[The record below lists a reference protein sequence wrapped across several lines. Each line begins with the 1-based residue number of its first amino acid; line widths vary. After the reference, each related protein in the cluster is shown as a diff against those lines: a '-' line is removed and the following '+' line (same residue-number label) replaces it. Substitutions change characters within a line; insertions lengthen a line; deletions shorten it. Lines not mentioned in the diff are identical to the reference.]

1 MFCGLRLTLRKWS
14 DHLLALSFFLFRNP
28 AARAGKKFSLG
39 VGKNSKGFEYY
50 FLSAINGLSFFRIFL
65 GFYLAAGRTKNDDFK
80 LYLLGWLFFPALGF
94 LFGNFIADLR
104 DRWRPQNPYFYPV
117 LIFLNFTFA
126 LFALHPAQW
135 GLSGWALTGCFLLLQ
150 ILALAAI
157 PILERSFP
165 NSRGKWHEI
174 PYLLMFFSFG
184 LWFFKIQGFLLQDL
198 NHWTPARGLALAG
211 IVAALYASGSS
222 RRKDLA
228 GDSPNLFFHALAFIF
243 IVAMVVE
250 PGFTYDPY
258 HYASYLGPLSDMCAG
273 KTLLTNVNTQY
284 GILVYYFLRFF
295 FLFLPLG
302 YTSLC
307 LLLTAAYI
315 LQYFSFYF
323 IARKLFGSEFL
334 SFFALAA
341 LVLVNYFAPEGQAT
355 WYPSIGPLRFG
366 FIYLL
371 MALVVLR
378 NRHPRYR
385 SLFLKLEEFA
395 AAAAFLWS
403 FEVCLFTLPA
413 YLGLAAYESLE
424 VRHGRLRFEARDFWK
439 RVSGSLVF
447 AALFLA
453 FFYLDVIRRTGKL
466 PQWSLYFDYNALH
479 LGGFFLRWMPAS
491 GCWWA
496 VVVVLYF
503 SFFAVLGVAFR
514 VSNRVDRFPNF
525 NAIAL
530 LTFYGI
536 TQFYYYVGRA
546 VGFNLLAVSMPS
558 LLLFLYWLYFLR
570 RHDLPSAP
578 WILKK
583 GTFVLGVLAIGI
595 YLPLFV
601 PRALQKIQYKKASL
615 PDLWD
620 NIAHRPWDEGRQN
633 SFAQTAESLMS
644 KYSGAKKE
652 LVYFFGDYKGL
663 EVSMYC
669 GRAKV
674 YPYNNVFEA
683 DICPAIRARLLAFD
697 PKLKPGDCIYLSKDF
712 SQTDV
717 YYEYPDS
724 SQHLLSN
731 LEPTLLSCL
740 ASKYQFNQVEEKDG
754 IAVFRVTGAR

>member
-1 MFCGLRLTLRKWS
+1 MFRSPRLTLRKWR
-14 DHLLALSFFLFRNP
+14 DRLLASPSFLLGNP
-28 AARAGKKFSLG
+28 AGRAW
-39 VGKNSKGFEYY
+39 KNPKGFEYY

-80 LYLLGWLFFPALGF
+80 LYLLGWLFFPALG
-94 LFGNFIADLR
+94 LLSGNFIDDLR

-117 LIFLNFTFA
+117 LLFLNFTFA

-135 GLSGWALTGCFLLLQ
+135 ALPGWVLASCFLLLQ
-150 ILALAAI
+150 ILALATI
-157 PILERSFP
+157 QILERFFP
-165 NSRGKWHEI
+165 NPRGKWRGI
-174 PYLLMFFSFG
+174 PYLLMFLSFG
-184 LWFFKIQGFLLQDL
+184 LWFFKTQTFLSQDMG
-198 NHWTPARGLALAG
+198 HWTLARGLALVG
-211 IVAALYASGSS
+211 IVAALYGDGSAWG
-222 RRKDLA
+222 KDPD
-228 GDSPNLFFHALAFIF
+228 GGKPGFFSNLFFHALGFIF
-243 IVAMVVE
+243 ILVMVVE

-273 KTLLTNVNTQY
+273 KTLLFNVSAQY

-315 LQYFSFYF
+315 LQYFLFYF
-323 IARKLFGSEFL
+323 TARKLFWSEFL

-341 LVLVNYFAPEGQAT
+341 LLLLNYFAPEGQAT

-378 NRHPRYR
+378 NRHPRRR
-385 SLFLKLEEFA
+385 SLFLRLEA
-395 AAAAFLWS
+395 AVAATAFLWS
-403 FEVCLFTLPA
+403 FEVCLFILPA

-424 VRHGRLRFEARDFWK
+424 ARRGRLRFEALGFRN
-439 RVSGSLVF
+439 RVSGLLVF
-447 AALFLA
+447 AALLLA
-453 FFYLDVIRRTGKL
+453 FFYLDVIRRNGKP

-491 GCWWA
+491 GCWWSVLA
-496 VVVVLYF
+496 VLYF
-503 SFFAVLGVAFR
+503 SFFAVLGAVFR
-514 VSNRVDRFPNF
+514 APDRVDRFPNF
-525 NAIAL
+525 NAVVL

-558 LLLFLYWLYFLR
+558 LLLFLYWLFFLR
-570 RHDLPSAP
+570 RYDLPSAP
-578 WILKK
+578 PILKK
-583 GTFVLGVLAIGI
+583 GAFALGVLAIGI

-620 NIAHRPWDEGRQN
+620 NIVHRPWDEGRQN

-644 KYSGAKKE
+644 KYSGTKKE

-669 GRAKV
+669 GRVKV

-712 SQTDV
+712 SQTEV

-731 LEPTLLSCL
+731 LEPTLLSFL